1 VKHAGTLTIK
11 TERLTL
17 RRIEIADAEMMFRN
31 WANDD
36 EVTRYMRWQ
45 AHKDAEE
52 SKTIIKEWFENYK
65 NNHTYHWGICL
76 ENGEMIGSLGV
87 IIIAEYDYKGEIG
100 YCVGRKWW
108 GKGYVSEAVK
118 AVIDYMFTN
127 TDIERI
133 EAYHAVENPAS
144 GKVMQKAG
152 MVFEGH
158 ARHKFKNNY
167 GYYDSDMYGIIREM
181 WEVQNE
187 IAYYN
192 ALPCEFNDFI
202 DVPELS
208 DGVIYLDCIEKNP
221 AIPEKKWVPGYT
233 FNICKD
239 GETIGGINLRIGYTT
254 SLYYGGQIGYDID
267 EDHRGN
273 GYAGCACRLL
283 LPIAKAHGMEKL
295 LITNNQP
302 NTASKRVCEKLGAR
316 LVRVAR
322 LPEWHDLYKEG
333 QRYQNIYEW
342 DVE

>member
-1 VKHAGTLTIK
+1 MKHAGTLTIK

-17 RRIEIADAEMMFRN
+17 RRLDFSDAEMMFQN

-36 EVTRYMRWQ
+36 EVTRYLRFQ
-45 AHKDAEE
+45 SHKDVDESRAIIQQWVESYKEE
-52 SKTIIKEWFENYK
+52 NMYL
-65 NNHTYHWGICL
+65 WGICL
-76 ENGEMIGSLGV
+76 KDGEMIGTVGIMV
-87 IIIAEYDYKGEIG
+87 TAEFDFKAETG
-100 YCVGRKWW
+100 YCIGRNWW
-108 GKGYVSEAVK
+108 GNGYVSEALK

-144 GKVMQKAG
+144 GKVMANAG
-152 MVFEGH
+152 MSFEGF
-158 ARHKFKNNY
+158 ARHKFKNSY
-167 GYYDSDMYGIIREM
+167 GFYDSDMYGIIRES

-187 IAYYN
+187 IVYYN
-192 ALPCEFNDFI
+192 ALPCVFNDFI

-208 DGVIYLDCIEKNP
+208 DGVISLDCIEKNP
-221 AIPEKKWVPGYT
+221 AIPEKKWVPGYA
-233 FNICKD
+233 FDICKD
-239 GETIGGINLRIGYTT
+239 GEAIGGINLRIGYTT

-267 EDHRGN
+267 EGHRGN
-273 GYAGCACRLL
+273 GYAGSACRLL

-295 LITNNQP
+295 LITNHQP
-302 NTASKRVCEKLGAR
+302 NTSSKRVCEKLGAR